1 MSINNVDKILS
12 YIYPITKQTIR
23 CNGKTYDPIKHL
35 YLRKSLFCED
45 ECLICGK
52 CCIAEDNIF
61 LPFEVENMYDTL
73 RFKDIDTDVHKV
85 NGKGYDNIKE
95 LIESLVPTYVTI
107 NSSEYKLFKSSL
119 PPNEYTFADRGTLKR
134 CHWDLPTEDGRLGC
148 GIHTVSSLTCKMPHI
163 RFFHNSKTMSTS
175 IGHSQYGRN
184 WALKCPAVLSKV
196 EFSEA
201 ALDTAIANFML
212 LNEYCKYF
220 NIETWSDEILTALA
234 NVKIRGFEYVDAVC
248 DKDFLTPISS
258 VPKRLFNV

>member
-1 MSINNVDKILS
+1 MSINNIDKILS
-12 YIYPITKQTIR
+12 YIYPITKQTIS
-23 CNGKTYDPIKHL
+23 CNGKTYNPIRHL
-35 YLRKSLFCED
+35 YLRQSLFCKD

-73 RFKDIDTDVHKV
+73 RFRDINTDVHKV
-85 NGKGYDNIKE
+85 NGKGYANIEE
-95 LIESLVPTYVTI
+95 LIESLVPMYVTI
-107 NSSEYKLFKSSL
+107 NSSQYKLFKSSL

-163 RFFHNSKTMSTS
+163 RFFYNSKTMSTS

-184 WALKCPAVLSKV
+184 WALKCPAELSKV
-196 EFSEA
+196 EFSDA
-201 ALDTAIANFML
+201 ALDTALTNFRL

-220 NIETWSDEILTALA
+220 NIETWSDEILTALTT
-234 NVKIRGFEYVDAVC
+234 VKTRGFEYVNAVC
-248 DKDFLTPISS
+248 DKDFVLNDGT
-258 VPKRLFNV
+258 VFKRLF